1 MRLPIPLEQI
11 AVLGALLALSWQSG
25 VVISRLRLPGPV
37 IAPSRAV
44 ALAGAAALAL
54 AWGVA
59 AGALIAGRWSAVV
72 PLPESLLDAPA
83 VTWRIA
89 ALWATLPGS
98 LTTLA
103 LLFAIG
109 AALLRDHSARSA
121 RAVVRWEL
129 YTSVAAML
137 SIAAAISFSSTAPSA
152 AELPPQMV
160 HGAAALASAA
170 AIAGAGLLCLQLLG
184 WLAARQEGSAPSPR
198 ERYLALAAWL
208 LATLA
213 LGAEQAARQAMGLGP
228 DTAVVLGSPV
238 AGLVLW
244 LAAAGELYRQLAA
257 PRNQKYRTGAARWGL
272 HITTAGAALIILS
285 FAAHVAARRENVR
298 LAPGSSVEVKQP
310 FGGAWRLTGSGVSRF
325 DAEGLETVAAAVV
338 AARDDSERLLVPEL
352 RQYLTS
358 TGEPLGPPLARTATL
373 RTVAGDLRL
382 LVSNIEAGDTVYLRV
397 SFVPLAALWQ
407 LGLIAALG
415 GPLLLGAMSG
425 AEPTVQR
432 EVARW
437 RG

>member
-1 MRLPIPLEQI
+1 MRLPIQFEQI
-11 AVLGALLALSWQSG
+11 AVLGALLAFSWQSG
-25 VVISRLRLPGPV
+25 VIISRLRLPAPV
-37 IAPSRAV
+37 VAPSRAV

-59 AGALIAGRWSAVV
+59 AGALIAGRWSAVA

-109 AALLRDHSARSA
+109 AALLRGHPARSA

-137 SIAAAISFSSTAPSA
+137 SAAAAISFSSTAPQVA
-152 AELPPQMV
+152 DLPPQMV

-170 AIAGAGLLCLQLLG
+170 ATAGAGLLCLQLLG
-184 WLAARQEGSAPSPR
+184 WLAARKERSGPSPR
-198 ERYLALAAWL
+198 ERHLALATWL

-228 DTAVVLGSPV
+228 DAAVVLGSPV

-244 LAAAGELYRQLAA
+244 LA
-257 PRNQKYRTGAARWGL
+257 
-272 HITTAGAALIILS
+272 
-285 FAAHVAARRENVR
+285 
-298 LAPGSSVEVKQP
+298 
-310 FGGAWRLTGSGVSRF
+310 
-325 DAEGLETVAAAVV
+325 
-338 AARDDSERLLVPEL
+338 
-352 RQYLTS
+352 
-358 TGEPLGPPLARTATL
+358 
-373 RTVAGDLRL
+373 
-382 LVSNIEAGDTVYLRV
+382 
-397 SFVPLAALWQ
+397 
-407 LGLIAALG
+407 
-415 GPLLLGAMSG
+415 
-425 AEPTVQR
+425 
-432 EVARW
+432 
-437 RG
+437 